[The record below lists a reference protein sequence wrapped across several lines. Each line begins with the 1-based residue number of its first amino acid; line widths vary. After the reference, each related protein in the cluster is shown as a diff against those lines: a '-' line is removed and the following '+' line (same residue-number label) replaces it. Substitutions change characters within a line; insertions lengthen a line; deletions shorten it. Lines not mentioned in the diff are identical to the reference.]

1 MKRWPSIPLPEAY
14 WFQEGPGVRKWQFR
28 SSGVKLL
35 NVANITKEGIL
46 DLSKSD
52 RHLAAEEVAEKYSH
66 FLIDDGDL
74 VIASSGISFDED
86 GLLRTRGGFVKT
98 HHLPLCLNTS
108 TIRFKA
114 KAGLSSLAFLR
125 YWLDSREFRSQITR
139 LVTGSAQQNFG
150 PSHLQA
156 TRISLPPLLEQER
169 TVKLL
174 DEADELRKLRTQADC
189 RTDEFIPALFHEM
202 FGRHL
207 KSPPILI
214 SLEETNAPKGWVWSR
229 LTDVARLATGHTPS
243 RRVPEYWNGHIP
255 WISLT
260 DIRTLDGTVAQNTSQ
275 SVTEMGIEN
284 SSSVKL
290 PKGTVC
296 FSRTA
301 SVGFVTAMGREM
313 CTSQDFVN
321 WVCGDRLD
329 PIYLMGALMQA
340 RDHLRSLASGSTH
353 KTIYFQTVEQFSVA
367 VPLLALQKEFA
378 ARVGEI
384 RAVQTEQTT
393 SRHRLDDLFQSLL
406 HRAFKGE
413 L

>member
-1 MKRWPSIPLPEAY
+1 MKRWPSIPLQEAY

-28 SSGVKLL
+28 SSGIKLL

-52 RHLAAEEVAEKYSH
+52 RHLATEEVAGKYSH
-66 FLIDDGDL
+66 FLLDDGDL
-74 VIASSGISFDED
+74 VVASSGISFDED
-86 GLLRTRGGFVKT
+86 RLLRTRGGFVKP

-108 TIRFKA
+108 TIRFKP
-114 KAGLSSLAFLR
+114 KAGVSSLALLR
-125 YWLDSREFRSQITR
+125 YWLDSPEFRSQITR

-150 PSHLQA
+150 PSHLRA
-156 TRISLPPLLEQER
+156 TRISLPPLAEQER
-169 TVKLL
+169 MVRLL
-174 DEADELRKLRTQADC
+174 DEADELRKLRAQADR
-189 RTDEFIPALFHEM
+189 RTADLIPSLFHEM
-202 FGRHL
+202 FGRHV
-207 KSPPILI
+207 KSPSVPV
-214 SLEETNAPKGWVWSR
+214 SLEGTSAPKGWVWSM

-243 RRVPEYWNGHIP
+243 RRVPEYWKGTIP

-260 DIRTLDGTVAQNTSQ
+260 DIRALDGTVAQNTSQ
-275 SVTEMGIEN
+275 SVTELGIEN

-301 SVGFVTAMGREM
+301 SVGFVTVMGREM

-340 RDHLRSLASGSTH
+340 REHLRSLASGSTH
-353 KTIYFQTVEQFSVA
+353 KTIYFPTVEQFRVL
-367 VPLLALQKEFA
+367 VPPLTLQKEFA
-378 ARVGEI
+378 IRVSEI
-384 RAVQTEQTT
+384 RAMQAEQAA
-393 SRHRLDDLFQSLL
+393 SRRRLDDLFQSML
-406 HRAFKGE
+406 HRAFQGE